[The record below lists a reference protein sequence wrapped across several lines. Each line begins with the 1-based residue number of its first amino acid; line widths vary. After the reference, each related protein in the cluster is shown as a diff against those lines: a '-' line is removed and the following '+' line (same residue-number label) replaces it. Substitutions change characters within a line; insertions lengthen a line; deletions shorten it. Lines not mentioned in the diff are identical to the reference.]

1 MGGGSTCGA
10 PVDISCF
17 NSVWTQQI
25 QGRPLSQTL
34 ANLNLFSSCNLRN
47 QPLCHPWPLESVSTI
62 FVFVFLRFCSLLLVN
77 HDLPDWSELFHWDES
92 CSQPL
97 GHPASGTPYTYL
109 SLGFCFYREDVA
121 LEGMDNFFHEST
133 VEKGKGAQRLLKMQN
148 QRSVPCSLLG
158 HAEAVLKMN
167 GIEL

>member
-1 MGGGSTCGA
+1 MGGGSACDA

-34 ANLNLFSSCNLRN
+34 ANLNLFSSRNLRN
-47 QPLCHPWPLESVSTI
+47 QPLCHPWTLESVNTI

-77 HDLPDWSELFHWDES
+77 HELPDWSELFHWDES
-92 CSQPL
+92 CGQPL

-109 SLGFCFYREDVA
+109 LWASVSTAKMWLWRAWTTSSMSPLWKRARV
-121 LEGMDNFFHEST
+121 HSVSWKSKTST
-133 VEKGKGAQRLLKMQN
+133 VSR
-148 QRSVPCSLLG
+148 
-158 HAEAVLKMN
+158 AVF
-167 GIEL
+167 